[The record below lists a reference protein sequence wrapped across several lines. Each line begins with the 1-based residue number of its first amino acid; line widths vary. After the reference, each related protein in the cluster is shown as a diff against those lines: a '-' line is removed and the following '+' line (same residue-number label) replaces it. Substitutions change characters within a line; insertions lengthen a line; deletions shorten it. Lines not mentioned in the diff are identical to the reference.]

1 MSAIGNNNLRLQL
14 LKIIHLLFFLVF
26 YFYLSGALYFEK
38 DTAQINSLTKEAYG
52 NARKNPDQSIST
64 GRKALSLSKTKKY
77 TKGIAD
83 ASLALGAAF
92 LAKYNPDDSAT
103 YYHHKALDIYKQI
116 NDVPGQ
122 GRTCYG
128 LSYLYNFK
136 GESEKAWNYGEL
148 SVKHFEQVG
157 KSKETI
163 AALGAVIY
171 LARRAGNYD
180 EALELSKK
188 AVETARIGNDTL
200 QWANALN
207 DQGQV
212 YKDMFL
218 FNQAIDSY
226 FEAFKLWELKKDSS
240 GLAIAY
246 GSIANTHF
254 YQEDYRKS
262 LEYNFKKL
270 PITQKLGDM
279 WETNKTINNIALAY
293 SDLNQNDSA
302 LIYAR
307 KSLKIAQKRNY
318 PVGVANSCDIMSN
331 AFLKMNKPDS
341 SYSYSK
347 KAVDIAERNKSQA
360 LASYLINL
368 ASALEKQ
375 KNYQAALS
383 KAKEAHDLAKNRN
396 DAHTQRAASFLL
408 SEIYHRI
415 NQREMAYQYLTKY
428 LRLNDSIT
436 NKEYMRKVT
445 RLDIQHE
452 YDKKQRAAEYE
463 IEILDKNNQL
473 KTEKLRKTWIT
484 LIALLLLSLA
494 GATISFLV
502 IRNKN
507 HRIDQMNLELRN
519 YLFQLEQLKTEEKNE
534 DPVLSLIE
542 NYGLTQREAEIM
554 ELIATGIGN
563 EEIAKKLFV
572 SKNTIK
578 FHIKNIFIKLDV
590 RNRVQALQKM
600 AG

>member
-1 MSAIGNNNLRLQL
+1 MMDTGKN
-14 LKIIHLLFFLVF
+14 KIKSTLSKSVSLLFFLLF
-26 YFYLSGALYFEK
+26 CLNLLATSYSAS
-38 DTAQINSLTKEAYG
+38 DTAQINSLTKEAYQS
-52 NARKNPDQSIST
+52 ARKSPDHSISVAHN
-64 GRKALSLSKTKKY
+64 ALSYSNKIDYKKG
-77 TKGIAD
+77 KAD
-83 ASLALGAAF
+83 ASLALGAAY

-103 YYHHKALDIYKQI
+103 YYHHMALDIYEQL
-116 NDVPGQ
+116 NDIAGQ

-136 GESEKAWNYGEL
+136 GEATNARQYGL
-148 SVKHFEQVG
+148 RSVNHFEQAG
-157 KSKETI
+157 KEKETI
-163 AALGAVIY
+163 AALGAIIY
-171 LARRAGNYD
+171 LTRQAGNYD
-180 EALELSKK
+180 EALELSNR
-188 AVETARIGNDTL
+188 AVEIARLIKDSL

-226 FEAFKLWELKKDSS
+226 YEAFKLWEVKNDSS

-246 GSIANTHF
+246 GSIANVHF
-254 YQEDYRKS
+254 FQEDYRKS

-270 PITQKLGDM
+270 PITQKLGNL

-293 SDLNQNDSA
+293 SDLNQHDSA
-302 LIYAR
+302 LVYAR
-307 KSLKIAQKRNY
+307 KSLQIAQKRNY
-318 PVGVANSCDIMSN
+318 PVGVASSCDIMSI

-360 LASYLINL
+360 LASYLVNL

-375 KNYQAALS
+375 KNYQAAIS

-415 NQREMAYQYLTKY
+415 NQREMAYQYLTEY
-428 LRLNDSIT
+428 LKLNDSIT

-452 YDKKQRAAEYE
+452 YDKKQRAAEHE

-473 KTEKLRKTWIT
+473 KTERLRKTWIV
-484 LIALLLLSLA
+484 LFSILLLSIS
-494 GATISFLV
+494 GAIISFLI

-507 HRIDQMNLELRN
+507 HRIDQMQLELRN
-519 YLFQLEQLKTEEKNE
+519 YLLQLDNVKTKTEN
-534 DPVLSLIE
+534 DNPVLTLVK

-554 ELIATGIGN
+554 KLIATGIGN
-563 EEIAKKLFV
+563 EEIAEKLFV
-572 SKNTIK
+572 SKNTVK